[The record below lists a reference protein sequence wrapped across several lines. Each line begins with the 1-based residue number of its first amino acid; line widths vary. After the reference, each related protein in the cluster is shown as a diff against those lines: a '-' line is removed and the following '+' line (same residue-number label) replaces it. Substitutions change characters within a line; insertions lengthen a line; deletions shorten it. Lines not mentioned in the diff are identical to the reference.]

1 MSFALAEGAVFAGRY
16 RLGRVIGVGG
26 MGAVYEAV
34 HLETNRRRALKIMH
48 PTLFESPNLRE
59 RFQREAKIAA
69 DVESEFIVE
78 VFDAGIDEQTRMPF
92 LVMEL
97 LRGEDLDHRIE
108 RLGRLSAHEVVTY
121 LHQAALALDRTH
133 KAAIVHRD
141 LKPENIF
148 LTQREDGQPRVK
160 ILDFG
165 IAKLVAETSSAGRAT
180 HGVGTP
186 IYMAPEQFDGSAL
199 SGATDVYA
207 LGLVAYT
214 LLVGASYWVKEERT
228 GNLLAILAAASRGK
242 PEPAS
247 ARAAASG
254 VALPPAF
261 DAWFDRATAM
271 RPEERFQVAT
281 HAVRALA
288 EALEVAPPP
297 SAARPPDWM
306 AELATRPT
314 VASVPAGTPLQVAPD
329 PRDEPD
335 KTPASSGSARV
346 DLSAARADL
355 GDPRAASEGA
365 ARGSVPAGAPSR
377 VGRVAGI
384 ALALGVGA
392 LLGAVVYATQI
403 DRTPEPGT
411 APAGTD
417 TAGMPASASVAPAAE
432 PRTSPA
438 VTPGIAPLGSAA
450 ATPGVE
456 PVGAAPAAT
465 ERSPGAAAAA
475 PAPDAASTARSPNA
489 AAALPPGAPAA
500 RSPGAASAAP
510 SPGGPGALPPG
521 ASSGAQGAQPPA
533 GSSTANA
540 KKRWTRD

>member
-34 HLETNRRRALKIMH
+34 HLETNRRRALKLMH

-69 DVESEFIVE
+69 DIESEFIVE

-108 RLGRLSAHEVVTY
+108 RLGRLSALEVVTY

-186 IYMAPEQFDGSAL
+186 IYMAPEQFDGAAL
-199 SGATDVYA
+199 SSATDVYA
-207 LGLVAYT
+207 LGMVAYT
-214 LLVGASYWVKEERT
+214 LLVGASYWVKEEKT

-271 RPEERFQVAT
+271 RPDARFQVAT

-306 AELATRPT
+306 AELATLPT

-335 KTPASSGSARV
+335 ETPAPSDTACADLGASRV
-346 DLSAARADL
+346 DL
-355 GDPRAASEGA
+355 GASRA
-365 ARGSVPAGAPSR
+365 ARGSAGAPSR
-377 VGRVAGI
+377 VGRVAAI
-384 ALALGVGA
+384 AIALGVGA

-403 DRTPEPGT
+403 DRTPAPGP

-417 TAGMPASASVAPAAE
+417 AAGMPASAGAAPAAE

-438 VTPGIAPLGSAA
+438 VTPG
-450 ATPGVE
+450 VE

-465 ERSPGAAAAA
+465 APAPSAASTARSPGAAVRAPGAAAAA
-475 PAPDAASTARSPNA
+475 P
-489 AAALPPGAPAA
+489 
-500 RSPGAASAAP
+500 
-510 SPGGPGALPPG
+510 SPGG
-521 ASSGAQGAQPPA
+521 SGAQGAQPPA

>member
-34 HLETNRRRALKIMH
+34 HLETNRRRALKLMH

-108 RLGRLSAHEVVTY
+108 RLGRLSALEVVTY

-186 IYMAPEQFDGSAL
+186 IYMAPEQFDGAAL
-199 SGATDVYA
+199 SSATDVYA
-207 LGLVAYT
+207 LGMVAYT
-214 LLVGASYWVKEERT
+214 LLVGASYWVKEEKT

-254 VALPPAF
+254 VALAPAF

-271 RPEERFQVAT
+271 RPDARFQVAT

-314 VASVPAGTPLQVAPD
+314 VASVPAGTPLQVASA
-329 PRDEPD
+329 PRDELD
-335 KTPASSGSARV
+335 ETPAPS
-346 DLSAARADL
+346 DAAREA
-355 GDPRAASEGA
+355 PRSARAASEGA
-365 ARGSVPAGAPSR
+365 SRAAPGGAGAPSR
-377 VGRVAGI
+377 VGRVAAI
-384 ALALGVGA
+384 AIALGVGA

-403 DRTPEPGT
+403 DRTPAPGP

-417 TAGMPASASVAPAAE
+417 AAGMPASAGAAPAAE

-465 ERSPGAAAAA
+465 ERSPVATATA
-475 PAPDAASTARSPNA
+475 PPPSAASTARSPGA
-489 AAALPPGAPAA
+489 AAALPPGAAVRA
-500 RSPGAASAAP
+500 PGAAAAAP

>member
-16 RLGRVIGVGG
+16 RLGRAIGVGG

-59 RFQREAKIAA
+59 RFQQEAKIAA

-78 VFDAGIDEQTRMPF
+78 VFDAGVDEQTRMPF

-108 RLGRLSAHEVVTY
+108 RLGRLSALEVVTY

-165 IAKLVAETSSAGRAT
+165 IAKLVAETSSAARAT

-186 IYMAPEQFDGSAL
+186 IYMAPEQFDGAAL
-199 SGATDVYA
+199 SSATDVYA
-207 LGLVAYT
+207 LGMVAYT
-214 LLVGASYWVKEERT
+214 LLVGASYWVKEEKT

-271 RPEERFQVAT
+271 RPEGRFQVAT

-314 VASVPAGTPLQVAPD
+314 VASVPAGTPLQAAPD
-329 PRDEPD
+329 PPDEPE
-335 KTPASSGSARV
+335 KMPAPPGASRV
-346 DLSAARADL
+346 DLGTSRVDL
-355 GDPRAASEGA
+355 GA
-365 ARGSVPAGAPSR
+365 ARTSVPAGAPSR

-403 DRTPEPGT
+403 DRTPAAGP

-417 TAGMPASASVAPAAE
+417 AAGMPASASVAPAEE

-465 ERSPGAAAAA
+465 ERSSGAAGTAPAPGAAAA
-475 PAPDAASTARSPNA
+475 RSPGT
-489 AAALPPGAPAA
+489 AAALPPGAPAV
-500 RSPGAASAAP
+500 RSPDAASAAP
-510 SPGGPGALPPG
+510 SPGRPGALPPG

>member
-59 RFQREAKIAA
+59 RFQREAKISAEI
-69 DVESEFIVE
+69 ESEFIVE

-108 RLGRLSAHEVVTY
+108 RLGRLSPLEAVTY

-133 KAAIVHRD
+133 KAAVVHRD

-148 LTQREDGQPRVK
+148 LTQREDGQPHVK

-165 IAKLVAETSSAGRAT
+165 IAKLVAENASAGRAT

-186 IYMAPEQFDGSAL
+186 IYMAPEQFDGAPL
-199 SGATDVYA
+199 SSATDVYA
-207 LGLVAYT
+207 LGMVAYT
-214 LLVGASYWVKEERT
+214 LLVGASYWVKEEQT
-228 GNLLAILAAASRGK
+228 GNLLAILTAASRGR

-261 DAWFDRATAM
+261 DAWFEKAAAM
-271 RPEERFQVAT
+271 RPVDRFQVAT

-297 SAARPPDWM
+297 SAARPPAWM
-306 AELATRPT
+306 AELAARPT
-314 VASVPAGTPLQVAPD
+314 VASVPAGTPIQATPD
-329 PRDEPD
+329 RRDEPD
-335 KTPASSGSARV
+335 RTPAPPGAS
-346 DLSAARADL
+346 RAET
-355 GDPRAASEGA
+355 AASA
-365 ARGSVPAGAPSR
+365 PPPSPSPPSSSSPSPSPSR

-384 ALALGVGA
+384 ALALGVGG

-403 DRTPEPGT
+403 ERAPGPGP
-411 APAGTD
+411 APAETD
-417 TAGMPASASVAPAAE
+417 AAGAQAGGSVTPAAE
-432 PRTSPA
+432 PTTSRAP
-438 VTPGIAPLGSAA
+438 TPGVAPLGAASA
-450 ATPGVE
+450 
-456 PVGAAPAAT
+456 
-465 ERSPGAAAAA
+465 
-475 PAPDAASTARSPNA
+475 APDAAP
-489 AAALPPGAPAA
+489 LDV
-500 RSPGAASAAP
+500 ASAAP
-510 SPGGPGALPPG
+510 SPGAGSAAPSQGAAAATSRSPAAAASPGAG
-521 ASSGAQGAQPPA
+521 SAVQGAQPPA
-533 GSSTANA
+533 GGSTAK

>member
-1 MSFALAEGAVFAGRY
+1 MSFALAEGTVFAGRY

-26 MGAVYEAV
+26 MGAVYEAM

-59 RFQREAKIAA
+59 RFQREAKISAEI
-69 DVESEFIVE
+69 ESEFIVE

-108 RLGRLSAHEVVTY
+108 RLGKLSPLEVVTY
-121 LHQAALALDRTH
+121 LHQAALALDKTH

-148 LTQREDGQPRVK
+148 LTQREDGQPHVK

-165 IAKLVAETSSAGRAT
+165 IAKLVAENASAGRAT

-186 IYMAPEQFDGSAL
+186 IYMAPEQFDGAPL
-199 SGATDVYA
+199 SSATDVYA
-207 LGLVAYT
+207 LGMVAYT
-214 LLVGASYWVKEERT
+214 LLVGASYWVKEEQT
-228 GNLLAILAAASRGK
+228 GNLLAILAAASRGR
-242 PEPAS
+242 PEPAI
-247 ARAAASG
+247 ARAAARG

-261 DAWFDRATAM
+261 DAWFEKAAAM
-271 RPEERFQVAT
+271 RPEDRFQVAT

-297 SAARPPDWM
+297 SAARPPAWM
-306 AELATRPT
+306 AELAARPT
-314 VASVPAGTPLQVAPD
+314 VASVPAGTAIQATPD
-329 PRDEPD
+329 RRDEQDRTPVPRD
-335 KTPASSGSARV
+335 AS
-346 DLSAARADL
+346 RAET
-355 GDPRAASEGA
+355 AASA
-365 ARGSVPAGAPSR
+365 PPSPSPSPSR

-384 ALALGVGA
+384 AIALGVGG

-403 DRTPEPGT
+403 ERAPGPGP

-417 TAGMPASASVAPAAE
+417 AAGAQAGGSVTPAAE
-432 PRTSPA
+432 PTTSRA
-438 VTPGIAPLGSAA
+438 VAPGVAPLGAASA
-450 ATPGVE
+450 T
-456 PVGAAPAAT
+456 
-465 ERSPGAAAAA
+465 
-475 PAPDAASTARSPNA
+475 PDAAPLDA
-489 AAALPPGAPAA
+489 ASAAP
-500 RSPGAASAAP
+500 SPGAASAAP
-510 SPGGPGALPPG
+510 SQGAAATSRSPAAATSPGAG
-521 ASSGAQGAQPPA
+521 SAAQGAQPPA
-533 GSSTANA
+533 GGSTAK

>member
-59 RFQREAKIAA
+59 RFQQEAKIAA
-69 DVESEFIVE
+69 DIESEFIVE

-108 RLGRLSAHEVVTY
+108 RLGRLSALEVVTY

-133 KAAIVHRD
+133 KASIVHRD

-186 IYMAPEQFDGSAL
+186 IYMAPEQFDGAAL
-199 SGATDVYA
+199 SSATDVYA
-207 LGLVAYT
+207 LGMVAYT
-214 LLVGASYWVKEERT
+214 LLVGASYWVKEEKT

-254 VALPPAF
+254 AALPPAF
-261 DAWFDRATAM
+261 DAWFDQATAM
-271 RPEERFQVAT
+271 RPEDRFQVAT

-306 AELATRPT
+306 AELATLPT
-314 VASVPAGTPLQVAPD
+314 VVSVPAGTPLQAAPD
-329 PRDEPD
+329 PRDETD
-335 KTPASSGSARV
+335 KTPVPPG
-346 DLSAARADL
+346 AARAST
-355 GDPRAASEGA
+355 PAS
-365 ARGSVPAGAPSR
+365 APSR
-377 VGRVAGI
+377 VGRAAGI
-384 ALALGVGA
+384 AIALGVGA

-403 DRTPEPGT
+403 DRTPAPGP

-417 TAGMPASASVAPAAE
+417 AAGTPAGASVAPAAE
-432 PRTSPA
+432 PSGAIPA

-450 ATPGVE
+450 ATAGVE
-456 PVGAAPAAT
+456 PVGAPSAAT
-465 ERSPGAAAAA
+465 APGAATARSPGAASTTPAPGAAA
-475 PAPDAASTARSPNA
+475 TRSPGA
-489 AAALPPGAPAA
+489 HAAPSPGAAALPPGAA
-500 RSPGAASAAP
+500 
-510 SPGGPGALPPG
+510 
-521 ASSGAQGAQPPA
+521 SGAQGAQPPA
-533 GSSTANA
+533 GSSTANV

>member
-1 MSFALAEGAVFAGRY
+1 MSFALEEGAVFAGRY
-16 RLGRVIGVGG
+16 RLGRVVGVGG

-69 DVESEFIVE
+69 DIESEFIVE

-108 RLGRLSAHEVVTY
+108 RLGRLSALEVVTY

-186 IYMAPEQFDGSAL
+186 IYMAPEQFDGATL
-199 SGATDVYA
+199 SSATDVYA
-207 LGLVAYT
+207 LGMVAYT
-214 LLVGASYWVKEERT
+214 LLVGASYWVKEEKT

-271 RPEERFQVAT
+271 RPEDRFQVAT

-314 VASVPAGTPLQVAPD
+314 VASVPAGTPLQAAPD
-329 PRDEPD
+329 PPDEPE
-335 KTPASSGSARV
+335 KAPAPPGASRV
-346 DLSAARADL
+346 DLGASRVDL
-355 GDPRAASEGA
+355 GASRMNLGT
-365 ARGSVPAGAPSR
+365 SVTAGAPSR

-392 LLGAVVYATQI
+392 LLGAAVYATQI
-403 DRTPEPGT
+403 DRTPASGP

-417 TAGMPASASVAPAAE
+417 AAGTPASASVAPAAE
-432 PRTSPA
+432 PTSPA

-465 ERSPGAAAAA
+465 ERSPGAAATS
-475 PAPDAASTARSPNA
+475 PAPGADAARSPGT
-489 AAALPPGAPAA
+489 AAALPPGAPAV

>member
-48 PTLFESPNLRE
+48 PTLFESPNLRD

-69 DVESEFIVE
+69 DIESEFIVE

-108 RLGRLSAHEVVTY
+108 RLGRLSALEVVTY

-165 IAKLVAETSSAGRAT
+165 IAKLVAETSSVGRAT

-186 IYMAPEQFDGSAL
+186 IYMAPEQFDGAAL

-207 LGLVAYT
+207 LGMVAYT
-214 LLVGASYWVKEERT
+214 LLVGASYWVQEEKT

-297 SAARPPDWM
+297 SAPRPPDWM
-306 AELATRPT
+306 AELAARPT
-314 VASVPAGTPLQVAPD
+314 VASVPAGTPLQAAPD
-329 PRDEPD
+329 PQDEPD
-335 KTPASSGSARV
+335 KTPAPPGTLHAE
-346 DLSAARADL
+346 A
-355 GDPRAASEGA
+355 PAS
-365 ARGSVPAGAPSR
+365 APSR
-377 VGRVAGI
+377 VGRIAGI
-384 ALALGVGA
+384 AIALAVGG

-403 DRTPEPGT
+403 ERAP
-411 APAGTD
+411 APAGSTP
-417 TAGMPASASVAPAAE
+417 AGTPAAASIAPDAE
-432 PRTSPA
+432 PK
-438 VTPGIAPLGSAA
+438 VTPGIAPLGAASAEPSDVPPEPASAA
-450 ATPGVE
+450 PSGV
-456 PVGAAPAAT
+456 A
-465 ERSPGAAAAA
+465 
-475 PAPDAASTARSPNA
+475 
-489 AAALPPGAPAA
+489 PPGAGSAA
-500 RSPGAASAAP
+500 PLAGAASAAP
-510 SPGGPGALPPG
+510 SAGA
-521 ASSGAQGAQPPA
+521 ASAARGAQAPA
-533 GSSTANA
+533 GAPTVK

>member
-108 RLGRLSAHEVVTY
+108 RLGRLSALEVVTY

-186 IYMAPEQFDGSAL
+186 IYMAPEQFDGAAL
-199 SGATDVYA
+199 SSATDVYA
-207 LGLVAYT
+207 LGMVAYT
-214 LLVGASYWVKEERT
+214 LLVGASYWVKEEKT

-288 EALEVAPPP
+288 EVLEVAPPP

-335 KTPASSGSARV
+335 KTPAPPGAART
-346 DLSAARADL
+346 DLGAARTDLGAARADL
-355 GDPRAASEGA
+355 GA
-365 ARGSVPAGAPSR
+365 ARASVPAGAPSR

-403 DRTPEPGT
+403 DRTPEPGP

-456 PVGAAPAAT
+456 PVGAAPAAI
-465 ERSPGAAAAA
+465 ERSPGAAA
-475 PAPDAASTARSPNA
+475 TARSPGA
-489 AAALPPGAPAA
+489 AAALPPSTAAAPPPGAPAV